1 MIADIMVLLKQKILL
16 QKHCGIN
23 VTINKGGIVEMRELN
38 VLKVAGKSSVP
49 SVAGSIVKS
58 IEDGRDVE
66 LHAIG
71 ASAVNQT
78 CKAIATAR
86 GILATKGIEALSRL
100 GFSTTEIN
108 GEERT
113 MIIFKI
119 ILS

>member
-1 MIADIMVLLKQKILL
+1 MKQTNI
-16 QKHCGIN
+16 
-23 VTINKGGIVEMRELN
+23 
-38 VLKVAGKSSVP
+38 LKVSGNSAVP

-58 IEDGRDVE
+58 IEDGRGVE
-66 LHAIG
+66 LHCIG

-86 GILATKGIEALSRL
+86 GILSTKGKEAVTRI

-113 MIIFKI
+113 MMIFIIV
-119 ILS
+119 LV